1 MAWTTTKVAQ
11 YNEGSQAIQHWLLSA
26 DAATVDLI
34 TGLGNV
40 LSVQWSPKSMT
51 TTTTPK
57 VYANANTLAVA
68 SNGHVAITG
77 AVSGDDI
84 YLVVIGN

>member
-11 YNEGSQAIQHWLLSA
+11 YNEGDVVVQHWLLSA
-26 DAATVDLI
+26 DAATLDLT

-40 LSVQWSPKSMT
+40 RSAQWSPKSMT
-51 TTTTPK
+51 TTTCPK
-57 VYANANTLAVA
+57 VYANALTTAVA
-68 SNGHVAITG
+68 AAGHVSITG

-84 YLVVIGN
+84 YLTIIGN